1 MYCQKCGKE
10 IAAGSLFCTWCG
22 GKQEMPVP
30 QPEVIPQQ
38 SPAQQ
43 EPVQES
49 DTPITQQPEAP
60 AATMTMEK
68 TEEAQT
74 TQAESS
80 APAEASSAETPQ
92 ESASKPA
99 QNNTS
104 ETTAAP
110 GAEAPNVDF
119 SGEVKLADKTE
130 KNRKYYT
137 TAHLVICLAAAG
149 IMAAAAG
156 IFAGLYFSVIG

>member
-1 MYCQKCGKE
+1 
-10 IAAGSLFCTWCG
+10 
-22 GKQEMPVP
+22 
-30 QPEVIPQQ
+30 
-38 SPAQQ
+38 
-43 EPVQES
+43 
-49 DTPITQQPEAP
+49 
-60 AATMTMEK
+60 MTMEK

-74 TQAESS
+74 PQAESS

-92 ESASKPA
+92 ESASEPA

-130 KNRKYYT
+130 KTRKYYT

-149 IMAAAAG
+149 IMATAAG